1 MDMMVAMMP
10 TRVARLIP
18 IGLFSLAYFLSMALG
33 LLLPRFGH
41 GVAVVWFAGAVLFV
55 QLVVSPRRLWPGLM
69 LAALPCGALAIAL
82 FGFGRAAALPLALI
96 GVIEAWAGAY
106 FVKRI
111 YPRFG
116 RLQSVDE
123 VARFLVVAGLL
134 VPAAGAVTAAWF
146 MHQFAGL
153 PFGLAWDDWFA
164 AHALGFIAFSPPLLL
179 ARRGEAG
186 KWVRSASTRQKQE
199 AALLLGVVTLAAVV
213 TFGQNVVPLVI
224 FPLIAMVAATLRLGR
239 FGAMVSVMIL
249 MAVGLVGTS
258 AGYGPTTL
266 LHAGVWLKFEALQ
279 GYFAS
284 VVLVLLPLSAE
295 LAARQHLLERVQ
307 AAEALHR
314 LIIERSS
321 DVIMRVKFDGT
332 VSFASPSVVRL
343 WGYLPEEVVGRSVF
357 EIIHPRDA
365 PKVRASRHAVMEAK
379 DVAAA
384 IEYRTLCK
392 DGRELWVEASTRAV
406 LDHHGRVNGT
416 LTIIRDITERH
427 AMVDNLTRQ
436 AMTDPLTGLANRRVF
451 DLDLVRGLA
460 SGKSGCLALFDLDH
474 FKRINDL
481 YGHAT
486 GDRVIQV
493 FAEVLRESVRA
504 GDNAVRLGG
513 EEFAVLLFSAKVGDA
528 QQICQRILQRF
539 AAREEHPSAD
549 TVLRATVSAGLAR
562 FEPGSSPEAV
572 MTAADTALYHAK
584 NGGRNRLTV
593 AA

>member
-1 MDMMVAMMP
+1 
-10 TRVARLIP
+10 
-18 IGLFSLAYFLSMALG
+18 
-33 LLLPRFGH
+33 
-41 GVAVVWFAGAVLFV
+41 
-55 QLVVSPRRLWPGLM
+55 
-69 LAALPCGALAIAL
+69 
-82 FGFGRAAALPLALI
+82 
-96 GVIEAWAGAY
+96 
-106 FVKRI
+106 
-111 YPRFG
+111 
-116 RLQSVDE
+116 
-123 VARFLVVAGLL
+123 
-134 VPAAGAVTAAWF
+134 
-146 MHQFAGL
+146 
-153 PFGLAWDDWFA
+153 
-164 AHALGFIAFSPPLLL
+164 LL